1 LTSDTSVGLLKT
13 LTLALSRRERGL
25 IGGLMLAK
33 YADRILLL

>member
-25 IGGLMLAK
+25 IGG
-33 YADRILLL
+33 ILEIYTDLK